1 MATFITMNSGLSLEN
16 RCIKHSFS
24 RNGARKEGKGEKD
37 EVPGYEERE
46 WKETYNKHK
55 RIQLMLNGNGVAMQ
69 N

>member
-46 WKETYNKHK
+46 
-55 RIQLMLNGNGVAMQ
+55 
-69 N
+69 